1 MMKTPRLVAALAGD
15 RDARDRRMRS
25 DDDDGGGG
33 APDAEKADQ
42 AKASGNV
49 TWCIGK
55 DTSGAFGTVIDNF
68 NKANPEAKVKL
79 LELPE
84 DAGEQRRLQIQRL
97 QAESTECDVLGMDVI
112 WTAEYA
118 AQGWLLDVS
127 DLISKNGDK
136 FIQSTVDTTEYEGK
150 NWAIPF
156 NSNAGFIY
164 YRTDEVDKAPDNWE
178 DLYAEAQK
186 GNGVVYQGFRYE
198 GLTVNF
204 LELLYSAGGSV
215 LSEDGKEATADSHE
229 VKDVLDF
236 MAKGI
241 KDGAAPKAV
250 TTYKEEESRRAF
262 ESGNAT
268 FMRNWPYAYAL
279 GKDSDI
285 ADEFDIANFPG
296 YGGQRGRRR
305 ARRLR
310 PGDLGLLEE
319 PRGLPRVHRVRHGP
333 EQQALMATE
342 ASLPPTLTETY
353 DDPAVKKAMPFA
365 EELRTAIEQAQPRPV
380 SPVYPQISEAI
391 YNNVFAALQGD
402 MSADEAVEQDER
414 GDPEGTRDVL
424 GHGSRNG
431 QIRAGRGNAASR
443 SATELRSGGSPRCSS
458 RRPWRSSPWWPRI
471 RSATRS
477 GCR

>member
-1 MMKTPRLVAALAGD
+1 MKTPRLMTVLAATAILAIAGCGSD
-15 RDARDRRMRS
+15 
-25 DDDDGGGG
+25 DDDDGGGE
-33 APDAEKADQ
+33 AQKATQ

-55 DTSGAFGTVIDNF
+55 DTTGAFGTVIDNF
-68 NKANPEAKVKL
+68 NKANPDANVKL

-97 QAESTECDVLGMDVI
+97 QAESSECDVLGTDVI

-118 AQGWLLDVS
+118 AQNWLLDVS
-127 DLISKNGDK
+127 DFISQNGDK
-136 FIQSTVDTTEYEGK
+136 FIKSTVDTTEYEGK

-164 YRTDEVDKAPDNWE
+164 YRTDEVDQAPETWE
-178 DLYAEAQK
+178 DLYKQAQQ

-204 LELLYSAGGSV
+204 LELVYSAGGSV
-215 LSEDGKEATADSHE
+215 LSEDGSEATADSQE
-229 VKDVLDF
+229 VKDALQF
-236 MAKGI
+236 MADGI
-241 KDGAAPKAV
+241 KNGAAPKAN

-268 FMRNWPYAYAL
+268 FMRNWPYAYSL
-279 GKDSDI
+279 GKDSKI
-285 ADEFDIANFPG
+285 ADQFDISTFPG
-296 YGGQRGRRR
+296 YKGNEGAGVLGGYNLAISAYSKNPEGSL
-305 ARRLR
+305 AFAEFAT
-310 PGDLGLLEE
+310 DT
-319 PRGLPRVHRVRHGP
+319 

-342 ASLPPTLTETY
+342 ASLPPTLSETY

-391 YNNVFAALQGD
+391 YNNAYAALQGD
-402 MSADEAVEQDER
+402 MSADEAASKMNDEIQKAL
-414 GDPEGTRDVL
+414 ETF
-424 GHGSRNG
+424 
-431 QIRAGRGNAASR
+431 
-443 SATELRSGGSPRCSS
+443 
-458 RRPWRSSPWWPRI
+458 
-471 RSATRS
+471 
-477 GCR
+477 

>member
-1 MMKTPRLVAALAGD
+1 MMKTPRFFAAVLATAMLAIAGCG
-15 RDARDRRMRS
+15 S
-25 DDDDGGGG
+25 DDDGGGG
-33 APDAEKADQ
+33 GTPDAEKAGQ

-127 DLISKNGDK
+127 DFISENGDK
-136 FIQSTVDTTEYEGK
+136 FIKSTVDTTEYEGK
-150 NWAIPF
+150 NWAVPF

-164 YRTDEVDKAPDNWE
+164 FRTDEVDQAPDNWE
-178 DLYAEAQK
+178 DLYAEAAK

-215 LSEDGKEATADSHE
+215 LSEDGTEATADSPE
-229 VKDVLDF
+229 VKEVLDF

-241 KDGAAPKAV
+241 ADGAAPKAV

-296 YGGQRGRRR
+296 YGGNEG
-305 ARRLR
+305 AGVL
-310 PGDLGLLEE
+310 GGYDLAISAYSKNPEGSLAFIEFATDT
-319 PRGLPRVHRVRHGP
+319 

-342 ASLPPTLTETY
+342 ASLPPTLSETY

-402 MSADEAVEQDER
+402 MSADEA
-414 GDPEGTRDVL
+414 
-424 GHGSRNG
+424 
-431 QIRAGRGNAASR
+431 ASKMNEEIQK
-443 SATELRSGGSPRCSS
+443 ALETF
-458 RRPWRSSPWWPRI
+458 
-471 RSATRS
+471 
-477 GCR
+477 